1 MTCRLGACR
10 AGVCAAA
17 WASAGG
23 WSGLMLNR
31 HIFAPACSR
40 NPWRMSAPVLLST
53 LTSVSV
59 KMTVHPASQNL
70 PMLSRLLVNEL
81 MMWQSS
87 VPGGR
92 FGRRSSACPLDWM
105 RLPSAMVTEVGVA
118 VEVKLVVGALPFK

>member
-1 MTCRLGACR
+1 
-10 AGVCAAA
+10 
-17 WASAGG
+17 
-23 WSGLMLNR
+23 
-31 HIFAPACSR
+31 
-40 NPWRMSAPVLLST
+40 
-53 LTSVSV
+53 
-59 KMTVHPASQNL
+59 MTVHPASQNL